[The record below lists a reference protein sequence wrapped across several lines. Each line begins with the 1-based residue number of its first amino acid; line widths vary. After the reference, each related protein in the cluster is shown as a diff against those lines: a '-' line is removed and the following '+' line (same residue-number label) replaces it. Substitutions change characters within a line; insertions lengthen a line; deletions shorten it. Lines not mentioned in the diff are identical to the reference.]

1 VTASWRDVAAGI
13 RLIGGLPRYLW
24 RRLDAER
31 ATALVAAQQADRER
45 VFLRQVQGVLETP
58 AHPYRALLRSAG
70 CEYGDVA
77 SLTRREGLEAA
88 LGTLY
93 RAGVYLT
100 VEEFKGRCSVT
111 RGSVTIVVEPDRL
124 RRRHMAPV
132 LTHPTSGSR
141 GPRTPIPLDLAAIR
155 HRGIHTGLP
164 LLARGGDRWRTGVWG
179 IPGGSLGTVLQYA
192 VVGPRPARWF
202 LQGDPRAHRLPVRYR
217 WSAVAVRWTALAC
230 LAPLPSATA
239 APLDDPTPVARWM
252 AGELRAGRVPHL
264 DTFASPALGI
274 CDAAERAGLDLAGA
288 QLTLAGEPMT
298 AARRGTLQRAGLH
311 AVPRY
316 ATVECGPV
324 GYGCLAPDAP
334 DDLHFFDSLHAVIQ
348 PGPGAPGPLPPHA
361 LLITTLQDTGPFA
374 ALNLSLGDQAD
385 LTARRCGCPLETIGW
400 RHHMRTV
407 RSFEKL
413 TAGGMTFL
421 DVDVVRVLEDVLPAR
436 FGGRP
441 AHYQLVETEGQDG
454 RPRMRLLVHPA
465 VGAVDPAAVRAAL
478 LEALAGAGPSERVMA
493 LQWRLGGWLE
503 VERRAPYVTGSGKVL
518 HLHQEGPGA
527 ATRGRPGEVAPGDA
541 AGLFSRRT

>member
-1 VTASWRDVAAGI
+1 M
-13 RLIGGLPRYLW
+13 
-24 RRLDAER
+24 
-31 ATALVAAQQADRER
+31 AQQADRER
-45 VFLRQVQGVLETP
+45 AFLRQVRNVLGTP
-58 AHPYRALLRSAG
+58 THPYRALLRNAG
-70 CEYGDVA
+70 CEYGDVEG
-77 SLTRREGLEAA
+77 LTRRDGLETA

-100 VEEFKGRCSVT
+100 VEEFKGRRPVT
-111 RGSVTIVVEPDRL
+111 RGNVTMLVEPDRL
-124 RRRHMAPV
+124 RRRHVAAV
-132 LTHPTSGSR
+132 LTPATSGSR
-141 GPRTPIPLDLAAIR
+141 GRRTPIPLDLAAIR
-155 HRGIHTGLP
+155 HRGVHTGLP

-179 IPGGSLGTVLQYA
+179 LPGGSLGTVLQYA

-202 LQGDPRAHRLPVRYR
+202 LQSDPRVHRLPARYR
-217 WSAVAVRWTALAC
+217 WSAVAVRWTTLAC
-230 LAPLPSATA
+230 LAPLPSAIA
-239 APLDDPTPVARWM
+239 ARIDDPTPVARWM
-252 AGELRAGRVPHL
+252 AEELRAGRVPHL
-264 DTFASPALGI
+264 DTFASPALGV
-274 CDAAERAGLDLAGA
+274 CEAAQRAGLDLAGA

-298 AARRGTLQRAGLH
+298 AARLGTLRRAGLH

-316 ATVECGPV
+316 ATVECGPI

-348 PGPGAPGPLPPHA
+348 PGPGAPGPLPPPA

-385 LTARRCGCPLETIGW
+385 LTPRRCGCPLEAIGW
-400 RHHMRTV
+400 RRHMRTV

-441 AHYQLVETEGQDG
+441 AHYQLVETEGPDG
-454 RPRMRLLVHPA
+454 RPRMRLLVHPS
-465 VGAVDPAAVRAAL
+465 VGDVDPAAVRAAL
-478 LEALAGAGPSERVMA
+478 LEALAGEGQAERVMA

-503 VERRAPYVTGSGKVL
+503 VERRAPYVTAGGKVL
-518 HLHQEGPGA
+518 HLHQAGALGGP
-527 ATRGRPGEVAPGDA
+527 
-541 AGLFSRRT
+541 AGGSCVG

>member
-1 VTASWRDVAAGI
+1 VAAAWRDVAAGI

-31 ATALVAAQQADRER
+31 ASALVAAQQADREF
-45 VFLRQVQGVLETP
+45 VFLRQVRGLLGTP
-58 AHPYRALLRSAG
+58 THPYRALLRNAG
-70 CEYGDVA
+70 CEYGDVEA
-77 SLTRREGLEAA
+77 LTRRDGVEAS

-100 VEEFKGRCSVT
+100 VEEFKGRRPVT
-111 RGSVTIVVEPDRL
+111 RGNATIFVDPDRL
-124 RRRHMAPV
+124 RRRQVSPV
-132 LTHPTSGSR
+132 LTHPSSGSR
-141 GPRTPIPLDLAAIR
+141 GRRVPVPLELDAIR
-155 HRGIHTGLP
+155 HRAIHTGLP

-192 VVGPRPARWF
+192 VVGPRPTRWF
-202 LQGDPRAHRLPVRYR
+202 LQFDSRAHRMPARYR
-217 WSAVAVRWTALAC
+217 WSAAAARWTALAS

-239 APLDDPTPVARWM
+239 APIDDPSPVARWM
-252 AGELRAGRVPHL
+252 AGELRAGLVPHL
-264 DTFASPALGI
+264 DTFASPALSV
-274 CDAAERAGLDLAGA
+274 CEAARSAGLDLAGA

-298 AARRGTLQRAGLH
+298 AARLGALHRAGLH

-316 ATVECGPV
+316 ATVECGPI

-348 PGPGAPGPLPPHA
+348 PRPEAPGPLPPDA
-361 LLITTLQDTGPFA
+361 LLITSLQETGPFA

-385 LTARRCGCPLETIGW
+385 LTPRRCGCPLETIGW
-400 RHHMRTV
+400 RRHMRTV

-421 DVDVVRVLEDVLPAR
+421 DVDVVRILEDLLPAR

-441 AHYQLVETEGQDG
+441 AQYQLVETEGQDG
-454 RPRMRLLVHPA
+454 RPRMRLLVHPS
-465 VGAVDPAAVRAAL
+465 VGPVDLAAVKATL
-478 LEALAGAGPSERVMA
+478 LEALAGSGPAERMMA
-493 LQWRLGGWLE
+493 LQWRLGGLLE
-503 VERRAPYVTGSGKVL
+503 VERRPPYATGSGKIL
-518 HLHQEGPGA
+518 HLHQE
-527 ATRGRPGEVAPGDA
+527 RPASDSSGSGVA
-541 AGLFSRRT
+541 